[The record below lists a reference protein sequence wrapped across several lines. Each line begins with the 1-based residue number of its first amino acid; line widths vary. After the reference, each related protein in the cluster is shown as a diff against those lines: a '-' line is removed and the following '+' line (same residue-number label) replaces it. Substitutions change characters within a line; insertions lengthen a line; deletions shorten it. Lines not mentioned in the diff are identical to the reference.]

1 MESEDKRVTL
11 VGAGNV
17 ASHFAPAL
25 VAAGFSVVAV
35 WSRTKSHA
43 ESVAAKVGATA
54 FSGRLSSL
62 PVADIYI
69 ICVRD
74 DAIPAVAAELCPL
87 HPDALFLHTAGSV
100 PMNVLGRAG
109 ASRFGVLYP
118 LQTFSAEKA
127 LSFRNVPLFVE
138 GCDVGTQRDVRR
150 MAATLSRRVRLLDSR
165 SRRHVHLAA
174 VFACNFVN
182 HCYALAAE
190 EMAEGG
196 LPYSWLMPLI
206 GETARKVRAG
216 HPATLQTGPAVRGDT
231 RILERQEAMLRQPE
245 TRAVYEA
252 MSSSIGRVA
261 RKWKKMEKKNHD

>member
-1 MESEDKRVTL
+1 MESEDKRVAL

-17 ASHFAPAL
+17 AAHLAPAL

-35 WSRTKSHA
+35 WSRTKPHA
-43 ESVAAKVGATA
+43 QSVAAKVGGKAC
-54 FSGRLSSL
+54 SGQLRSI
-62 PVADIYI
+62 PAAAIYI

-87 HPDALFLHTAGSV
+87 HPGALFLHTAGSV
-100 PMNVLGRAG
+100 PMDVLGQAG

-118 LQTFSAEKA
+118 LQTFSAERA

-138 GCDVGTQRDVRR
+138 GCDVGTQREVRR
-150 MAATLSRRVRLLDSR
+150 MAAALSRRVRLLDSR

-196 LPYSWLMPLI
+196 LPFRCLMPLI
-206 GETARKVRAG
+206 GETARKARAG

-231 RILERQEAMLRQPE
+231 HVLERQAAMLRQSE

-261 RKWKKMEKKNHD
+261 RKWKKKEEKNHD